1 METTIPQLGWLT
13 DPEVFAV
20 NRKRAHSDHSYYET
34 RQEAQEEGTMPLRQ
48 SLNGNWHFAYA
59 PNPDAVDW
67 NFVKYGVD
75 CRNWDN
81 IQVPGHI
88 QTQGYGQMQYV
99 NTQYPWDGL
108 EHLRPPQVSKTDN
121 PVGCYV
127 CYFTLEEA
135 LKGKPVSI
143 SFQGVESALYLWLN
157 GHFVGYSED
166 SFTPSEFTLD
176 AYLAEG
182 ENKLAV
188 AVCQRSS
195 ASWIED
201 QDFWR
206 FSGIFR
212 EVYLYAVPKTHVE
225 DLQIRATLTDG
236 YTAGLLDI
244 EASVIGTL
252 RGNVMATLEDDG
264 GAVVCTETQSLS
276 GRMHFFKKLPAVKS
290 WSAEIPYLY
299 RLYLTIFDEARNTV
313 EVISQDV
320 GFRSFEMKAGLMLL
334 NGKRILFRGVN
345 RHEFNCRRGRAI
357 TREDMLWDIRFMKQ
371 HNLNA
376 VRTSHY
382 PNQSLWYKLCDR
394 YGIYLIDE
402 TNLESHGSWQ
412 KMGQPE
418 PSWNVPGSLPQ
429 WEACVLDRANS
440 MYQRDKNHPSV
451 LIWSL
456 GNESYAGT
464 CLESMS
470 RFFHQVDNT
479 RLVHYE
485 GCFWNQNF
493 AHISDIES
501 RMYANPR
508 EIEEY
513 LSESPKKP
521 YISCEFLHCMGNSG
535 GNLNLYMALEDK
547 YPQYQGGFIWDYID
561 QAVVH
566 HNHRGEEY
574 LAYGGDFEDRPSDY
588 EFCTNGLVYADRTV
602 SPKAQEVKAW
612 FSGVKLSPDEN
623 GVMVKNENR
632 FRSTEGYRFLYR
644 LMKDGIKIW
653 EDSAVL
659 TVGPEQQRYFSLPF
673 PKPEEAGEYIFEVS
687 VVLDQ
692 DTLWADKGHEI
703 CFGQYVK
710 RIPEEK
716 KFPTQPIRVVHGDVN
731 RGVHG
736 EGFRVLFSKAQGG
749 LVSLCYDGIEFITR
763 TPQTT
768 YWRALTDNDRGCHH
782 GFDRGQWLTAGLYQ
796 KMTDCKVTEEANRV
810 TVTMDYALPTVPV
823 SKQQISYTVTAD
835 GAIAVEAVY
844 YGQKGLPS
852 IPAFGMHFR
861 LQERYHNF
869 CYYGFGPEET
879 YRDRQ
884 DGGHLG
890 IFSGTAKENL
900 SRYMVPGECGNHVET
915 RWLEVFDEMGIGIRF
930 EAREKPFENS
940 VLPYSC
946 YELEQAMHIYELPE
960 PHYTW
965 VRILGC
971 QMGIGGD
978 DSWGAPVQRQYWLDA
993 DAGRTLAFNIRK
1005 AQEGQR

>member
-1 METTIPQLGWLT
+1 
-13 DPEVFAV
+13 
-20 NRKRAHSDHSYYET
+20 
-34 RQEAQEEGTMPLRQ
+34 
-48 SLNGNWHFAYA
+48 
-59 PNPDAVDW
+59 
-67 NFVKYGVD
+67 
-75 CRNWDN
+75 
-81 IQVPGHI
+81 
-88 QTQGYGQMQYV
+88 
-99 NTQYPWDGL
+99 
-108 EHLRPPQVSKTDN
+108 
-121 PVGCYV
+121 
-127 CYFTLEEA
+127 
-135 LKGKPVSI
+135 
-143 SFQGVESALYLWLN
+143 
-157 GHFVGYSED
+157 
-166 SFTPSEFTLD
+166 
-176 AYLAEG
+176 
-182 ENKLAV
+182 
-188 AVCQRSS
+188 
-195 ASWIED
+195 
-201 QDFWR
+201 
-206 FSGIFR
+206 
-212 EVYLYAVPKTHVE
+212 
-225 DLQIRATLTDG
+225 
-236 YTAGLLDI
+236 LDI

-252 RGNVMATLEDDG
+252 RGNVTAILEDDG

-276 GRMHFFKKLPAVKS
+276 GRVHFSQKLPAVKS

-299 RLYLTIFDEARNTV
+299 RLYLMIFDEDGNTV

-320 GFRSFEMKAGLMLL
+320 GFRSFEMKDGLMLL

-412 KMGQPE
+412 KLGHPE

-485 GCFWNQNF
+485 GCFWNQDF
-493 AHISDIES
+493 AHISDMES
-501 RMYANPR
+501 RMYAKPR

-513 LSESPKKP
+513 LSENPKKP

-653 EDSAVL
+653 EDSTVL

-710 RIPEEK
+710 RIPSEK

-731 RGVHG
+731 IGVHG

-749 LVSLCYDGIEFITR
+749 LVSLCYDGIEFISR

-869 CYYGFGPEET
+869 RYYGFGPEET

-884 DGGHLG
+884 NGGRLG

-915 RWLEVFDEMGIGIRF
+915 RWLEVFDEMGIGLRF
-930 EAREKPFENS
+930 EARETPFENS

-993 DAGRTLAFNIRK
+993 DAGRTLAFTIRK